1 MRNNDPRPTRARL
14 RRKPLLMAGALA
26 IVAVVGMVG
35 GVSDLSH
42 PAEKIGTLFN
52 AAAGS
57 TTGDTTTT
65 PAKPDPTVTR
75 EPLPESGLVQ
85 ARDQQTGKPS
95 TTASDP
101 AASEPGR
108 ELPPKY
114 ARLLAELDR
123 IEPLDETG
131 TAISEEP
138 TNRTAT
144 SGPNVTAGPQ
154 QGTTAGPQHSTSF
167 KSSTTEVFDIDLFKQ
182 NIRAALDGET
192 VGYTYSIGKS
202 GNLYSQDGVGLART
216 EADGE
221 VPQSATKDMTVAS
234 VSKTITTVAA
244 LRVFEEKGISVD
256 DPIGPWLPGTWE
268 PGAGVAEITFREL
281 MTHTSGLR
289 QNYETA
295 TGESG
300 KVTSAYDNIKIAVEQ
315 DLGSQTGSYAN
326 MNFGIFRIMLPA
338 MLLDTEV
345 PDYDFSVGLA
355 DEWDELTSTI
365 FNDHMHALFAS
376 IGVDGSC
383 APSDPAATVLYRLPY
398 DGEPGWE
405 TPSYILGC
413 GGYGYYLSANDLTAF
428 LSYLRYTDELLS
440 PESRTL
446 MRDGLLG
453 LQTKSG
459 THGTAYGHGGYWTS
473 GSGAMTSCVLSFP
486 IHVDASL
493 LINSEGGDYG
503 SDSTCS
509 VLANAFDDAW
519 VPSS

>member
-1 MRNNDPRPTRARL
+1 MRNNDPTPTRARP
-14 RRKPLLMAGALA
+14 RRKSLLAAGALA
-26 IVAVVGMVG
+26 IVAVLGGVG

-42 PAEKIGTLFN
+42 PTEKIGALLN
-52 AAAGS
+52 SAAGS

-65 PAKPDPTVTR
+65 PTEPSRTR
-75 EPLPESGLVQ
+75 EQRPASGLVE
-85 ARDQQTGKPS
+85 ARDQQTAKPP
-95 TTASDP
+95 TTSSDTK
-101 AASEPGR
+101 ANEPQR
-108 ELPPKY
+108 ELPPKF
-114 ARLLAELDR
+114 APLLAGLDR

-131 TAISEEP
+131 AAVPEELP
-138 TNRTAT
+138 DLTVT
-144 SGPNVTAGPQ
+144 SGPGAAAGPRHN
-154 QGTTAGPQHSTSF
+154 TTIKDP
-167 KSSTTEVFDIDLFKQ
+167 STTEVFDIDLFEQ
-182 NIRAALDGET
+182 NIRATLDGET

-202 GNLYSQDGVGLART
+202 GTLHSQDGVGLART

-221 VPQSATKDMTVAS
+221 LPQSATKDMTVAS

-345 PDYDFSVGLA
+345 PGYDFSVGLA
-355 DEWDELTSTI
+355 DEWDALTSTI
-365 FNDHMHALFAS
+365 FDDHMRALFAS
-376 IGVDGSC
+376 IGVDGGC
-383 APSDPAATVLYRLPY
+383 EPSDPAATVLYRLPY
-398 DGEPGWE
+398 DGAPGWE
-405 TPSYILGC
+405 TSSYLLGC

-428 LSYLRYTDELLS
+428 LSYLRYTDQLLS

-459 THGTAYGHGGYWTS
+459 THGTSYGHGGYWTS
-473 GSGAMTSCVLSFP
+473 DSGAMTSCVLSFP

-493 LINSEGGDYG
+493 LINSEGGDYN
-503 SDSTCS
+503 STCS
-509 VLANAFDDAW
+509 VLADAFDDAW
-519 VPSS
+519 VPAN